1 MKQKV
6 KLPTPLEYQKS
17 IIDLLSIDEVK
28 FVTFLKSRQS
38 GGSFLNKLLVCKWGL
53 ENTKE
58 RIGYITPTLKLGKLF
73 YKELCE
79 SLEPYIIK
87 KNSTD
92 LIIEFVT
99 KTTVQFF
106 SAESEDAIR
115 GFQFEYLIID
125 EAAFQK
131 SDFFDTIVRP
141 TILIKGKKVIMCS
154 TPNTANGFFHQHY
167 MFGIDDNL
175 KMYRSLKITIEDNPF
190 VRQEEIAVI
199 KSTIPD
205 RIFRQEYL
213 SEFLDGDGAVFTNFK
228 NCVGVGRLT
237 GTYYA
242 AIDWAKENDYTV
254 LTVINE
260 LKEVVAIERWT
271 GLDYT
276 VQIQMIVKHLNKW
289 RPKLT
294 ISEENNIGS
303 VVNELLK
310 KAYSGPIKQITLN
323 NTFKKDMV
331 ESLIVAFETQ
341 AITIPENEKLFNEL
355 AGFTATYNPQTQ
367 TVKYAG
373 RSGLHDDMV
382 ISLAY
387 AYHAVNKKAG
397 QYNIL

>member
-6 KLPTPLEYQKS
+6 KLPKPLNYQRDV
-17 IIDLLSIDEVK
+17 INLLDEDGVK

-38 GGSFLNKLLVCKWGL
+38 GGSFLNKLLVVKWGL

-73 YKELCE
+73 FKELCE

-115 GFQFEYLIID
+115 GFQFEYLVID

-167 MFGIDDNL
+167 CFGIDDNL
-175 KMYRSLKITIEDNPF
+175 SMYRSLKITIEDNPF
-190 VRQEEIAVI
+190 VSKEEIDVI
-199 KSTIPD
+199 KSTIPN

-228 NCVGVGRLT
+228 KCVGVGRLT

-242 AIDWAKENDYTV
+242 AIDYAKENDYTV
-254 LTVINE
+254 LTIIND
-260 LKEVVAIERWT
+260 LKEVVDIQRWT

-276 VQIQMIVKHLNKW
+276 VQIDMIVKHLNKW

-303 VVNELLK
+303 VINELLK
-310 KAYSGPIKQITLN
+310 KAYSGQIKQITLN
-323 NTFKKDMV
+323 NTFKKDMI
-331 ESLIVAFETQ
+331 EGLIVAFETNS
-341 AITIPENEKLFNEL
+341 ITIPDNETLFNEL
-355 AGFTATYNPQTQ
+355 AGFTATYNPSTQ
-367 TVKYAG
+367 TVKYGG

-387 AYHAVNKKAG
+387 AYYAVNKKTG
-397 QYNIL
+397 TYNII